1 MESISAEGLKEL
13 LDEGRDV
20 ALIDV
25 REPWEYEICRIV
37 GSRNIP
43 MSEIPGELDTLEQ
56 DKDTVVICHHGMRSL
71 QVAGF
76 LDHAGFRRVINLDG
90 GIDAWATRIETTM
103 AQY

>member
-1 MESISAEGLKEL
+1 MESISVENLKEL

-25 REPWEYEICRIV
+25 REPWEYEVCHIA

-43 MSEIPGELDTLEQ
+43 MSEIPAEIDKLEQ
-56 DKDTVVICHHGMRSL
+56 ARDTVVICHHGMRSL

-76 LDHAGFRRVINLDG
+76 LENAGFRKVINLEG
-90 GIDAWATRIETTM
+90 GIDAWATRVETAM
-103 AQY
+103 ARY